1 MLSEDVKIKFS
12 GFEPSHDVRSSV
24 YYILNRLHLKSPHQS
39 LMSATFTLTN
49 GIIEGVIKISSG
61 AENFVGKATGVHVTE
76 VGDKLLDKISTQLD
90 KWKSL
95 RCF

>member
-1 MLSEDVKIKFS
+1 MLSEDVKIKFK
-12 GFEPSHDVRSSV
+12 GFEPSQEVRSSV
-24 YYILNRLHLKSPHQS
+24 YYLLNRLHLKSPHQS

-49 GIIEGVIKISSG
+49 GILEGVVKISAG
-61 AENFVGKATGVHVTE
+61 AESFVDKATGIHIGE
-76 VGDKLLDKISTQLD
+76 VGDKLMDKISTQLD